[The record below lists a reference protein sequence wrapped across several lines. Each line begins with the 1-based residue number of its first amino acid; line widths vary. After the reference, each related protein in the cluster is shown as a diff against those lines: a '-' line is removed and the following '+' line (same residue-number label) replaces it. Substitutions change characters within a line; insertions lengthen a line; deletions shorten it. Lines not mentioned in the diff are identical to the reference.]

1 MEVWCK
7 DRAKSRRDLEEYLGE
22 CANLGTGRTDLV
34 RTLYGPYGSVR
45 TETSRKF
52 TSQPFEHIWSW
63 CKNRALV
70 KLLREEDKGEAG
82 E

>member
-22 CANLGTGRTDLV
+22 CANLGTGCTDLV

-52 TSQPFEHIWSW
+52 TSGA
-63 CKNRALV
+63 ALEWLSLPGSLEGAWV
-70 KLLREEDKGEAG
+70 DER
-82 E
+82 